1 MPFIKI
7 KSYSV
12 DGGPAQRYTKENLEA
27 DRDLAP
33 NEFTDSPEAA
43 NSSHSTI
50 TVANQNTENSTKDII
65 GTVDAPA
72 RTEQASIE
80 VRESPSGSW
89 TFACHVSD
97 EGAFNATIPESAN
110 KYRVVTYNFA
120 GGITNTSLGDE
131 LDIV

>member
-12 DGGPAQRYTKENLEA
+12 DGGAPQRYTKENLAA
-27 DRDLAP
+27 DGDLAP
-33 NEFTDSPEAA
+33 NEFTDAPEAA

-50 TVANQNTENSTKDII
+50 VVSNQDTTNSTKDIT

-72 RTEQASIE
+72 RTEQAEIE
-80 VRESPSGSW
+80 VRESPSGAW
-89 TFACHVSD
+89 AFACHVSD
-97 EGAFNATIPESAN
+97 EGAFSATIPESAN
-110 KYRVVTYNFA
+110 KYRVRTINFL
-120 GGITNTSLGDE
+120 GGVLNASQGDE